1 MNMQPAKRG
10 ILSRQEMKAER
21 ERLRRVGESV
31 VFTNGCFDIVHA
43 GHVSTMAFAKAQGD
57 ILIVGLNTDASVRRL
72 KGDKRPVV
80 AEQHRGPLIAALKP
94 VDFVVFFDETEV
106 TDLVN
111 ELKPD
116 VLVKGADRADNIVG
130 REIVEAYGGKVVAAP
145 FVQGLSTTSIIEKIL
160 AAFGKG

>member
-1 MNMQPAKRG
+1 
-10 ILSRQEMKAER
+10 MKAER

-80 AEQHRGPLIAALKP
+80 AEQYRGPMIAALKP

-145 FVQGLSTTSIIEKIL
+145 FVQGLSTTSIVEKIL
-160 AAFGKG
+160 AAYSKG

>member
-1 MNMQPAKRG
+1 MQPAKRG

>member
-1 MNMQPAKRG
+1 MQPAKRG

-145 FVQGLSTTSIIEKIL
+145 FVPGLSTTNIIEKIL
-160 AAFGKG
+160 SAYGKG